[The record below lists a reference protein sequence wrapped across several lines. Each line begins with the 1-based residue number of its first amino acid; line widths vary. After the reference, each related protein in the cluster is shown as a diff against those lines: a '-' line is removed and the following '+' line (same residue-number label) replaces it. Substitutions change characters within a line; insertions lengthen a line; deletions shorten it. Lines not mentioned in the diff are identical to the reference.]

1 MSGLANWGLNDI
13 VDPVTGETRYLEI
26 NPNIEL
32 YGYLSGALSFFL
44 REDLWVS
51 LSGYV

>member
-1 MSGLANWGLNDI
+1 MSGLANWGFNDI
-13 VDPVTGETRYLEI
+13 VDPVTGETRFFEI

-44 REDLWVS
+44 RDDLWVS